1 MKNRQG
7 RYSGY
12 QNIIS
17 KWSKC
22 AIIIFFSV
30 VISGQSRTDLEKE
43 RDKIIQ
49 EIELTQ
55 QSLKK
60 TKANKSE
67 QLKSLQ
73 FLNQQIKKRQELIGN
88 LQDALITL
96 DQEMANN
103 RELLSTMSN
112 SVSEIQSQYE
122 ELLRYTYLRKLG
134 TNKWIY
140 ILSAES
146 LNKAFLRWRYTHQF
160 EEYCLRKAEELKLL
174 QDEIE
179 KKNLWIQKS
188 KEEQNNLLSSESK
201 QITLLDE
208 TKSEKN
214 NLLAELK
221 KDEAKLRRELNQR
234 NEERERLNKAIED
247 AIVAEL
253 RRAES
258 SVSSAETSANLKLT
272 GQFADNRGK
281 LPWPVENGYVQSPFG
296 QQAHPTIKG
305 LKINNNGVDI
315 VAGSGENIKAI
326 FGGKVIGV
334 TRIPGYDNMAIIQHG
349 DYYSVYSK
357 LASVYVVKDEEI
369 KTGQIIGSLGED
381 KNELHIEIWKN
392 KTKVDPQKWLVKR

>member
-1 MKNRQG
+1 M
-7 RYSGY
+7 
-12 QNIIS
+12 
-17 KWSKC
+17 
-22 AIIIFFSV
+22 AM
-30 VISGQSRTDLEKE
+30 GQSRTDLEQE

-49 EIELTQ
+49 EIEWTQ

-73 FLNQQIKKRQELIGN
+73 ILGQQINKRQELISN
-88 LQDALITL
+88 LKVALTTL
-96 DQEMANN
+96 DQEMHSNQ
-103 RELLSTMSN
+103 RLLSSMSDN
-112 SVSEIQSQYE
+112 VAEIQSQYD

-160 EEYCLRKAEELKLL
+160 EEYCLRKAKELEMLNA
-174 QDEIE
+174 EIAE
-179 KKNLWIQKS
+179 RNDWIQKS
-188 KEEQNNLLSSESK
+188 KEKQRNLLSSESK
-201 QITLLDE
+201 QIDLLDKS
-208 TKSEKN
+208 KSEKN
-214 NLLAELK
+214 KLLSVLK
-221 KDEAKLRRELNQR
+221 KDEAKLRRELNRR

-253 RRAES
+253 RRVESEES
-258 SVSSAETSANLKLT
+258 SAATSANLKLT

-281 LPWPVENGYVQSPFG
+281 LPWPVEQGYVQSPFG
-296 QQAHPTIKG
+296 QQPHPTIKG
-305 LKINNNGVDI
+305 LKINNNGIDI
-315 VAGSGENIKAI
+315 VAGTGENVTAI

-357 LASVYVVKDEEI
+357 LASVNVTKNDEI
-369 KTGQIIGSLGED
+369 ITGQIIGSLGPD
-381 KNELHIEIWKN
+381 NNELHIEIWKN
-392 KTKVDPQKWLVKR
+392 KSKVDPQKWLMKK